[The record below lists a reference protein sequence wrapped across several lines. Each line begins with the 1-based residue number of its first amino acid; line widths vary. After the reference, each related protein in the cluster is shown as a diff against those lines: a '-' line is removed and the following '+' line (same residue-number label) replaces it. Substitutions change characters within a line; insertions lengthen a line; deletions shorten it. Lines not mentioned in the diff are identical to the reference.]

1 MIINLYYKN
10 WNHISLSYNNHNKYK
25 FEFSSNITKDN
36 VLLGITFRSSKRFI
50 RFDNRVL
57 YFNDNNIQ
65 LRLGTKEERKL
76 FNKEKG
82 LENQKI
88 NHQYPDID
96 FTVSPSDLFNV
107 L

>member
-1 MIINLYYKN
+1 MDSDDK
-10 WNHISLSYNNHNKYK
+10 SNNN
-25 FEFSSNITKDN
+25 N
-36 VLLGITFRSSKRFI
+36 VWLGITFRLSKRLI
-50 RFDNRVL
+50 RFENGIP
-57 YFNDNNIQ
+57 YFNNNNIQ

-96 FTVSPSDLFNV
+96 FTVSPSDLLNI